1 MSSPKPPLTTTTS
14 IWPAASVLLVAIGML
29 SIFMVLNVVTSTPVA
44 PTTTLPIIVGGLP
57 VQTGLLSGATLLA
70 HCNQDGTPPANVL
83 NGFILPQGTRPNGPF
98 RIVNAGAGEF
108 DCRQPFVSTTSSA
121 QLLGFYASQLEARGW
136 TEFSSGATNGM
147 PQLLF
152 QKAGSD
158 TFYYVLGV
166 TVNVRNPHRTQW
178 TFRIYQNS
186 NTI

>member
-14 IWPAASVLLVAIGML
+14 LWPAATVLLVAVGML
-29 SIFMVLNVVTSTPVA
+29 SVFLALNAVTDTPVA

-57 VQTGLLSGATLLA
+57 VQTGAGSGATLLA
-70 HCNQDGTPPANVL
+70 RCNQDGTPPTNIL
-83 NGFILPQGTRPNGPF
+83 DGFIVPQGTRHLGPF

-108 DCRQPFVSTTSSA
+108 DCRQPLVTTTSSA
-121 QLLGFYASQLEARGW
+121 KLLGFYASQLEARGW
-136 TEFSSGATNGM
+136 TQFSSGATNGQ

-158 TFYYVLGV
+158 TFYYVLGI
-166 TVNVRNPHRTQW
+166 TVNVEQAGRTQW

>member
-1 MSSPKPPLTTTTS
+1 M
-14 IWPAASVLLVAIGML
+14 LLIAVGML
-29 SIFMVLNVVTSTPVA
+29 SVFMLLNAVTSTPVA
-44 PTTTLPIIVGGLP
+44 PTTTLPIIVGGIP
-57 VQTGLLSGATLLA
+57 VQSGAVSGAALLTNC
-70 HCNQDGTPPANVL
+70 HQDGTPAANVL
-83 NGFILPQGTRPNGPF
+83 DGFILPQGTHATGPF

-108 DCRQPFVSTTSSA
+108 DCRRPFISTTTA
-121 QLLGFYASQLEARGW
+121 PKLLGFYASQLEARGW

-158 TFYYVLGV
+158 TFYYVLGI
-166 TVNVRNPHRTQW
+166 TVNVQQGGDTQW

>member
-14 IWPAASVLLVAIGML
+14 IWPAATVLLTAIGML
-29 SIFMVLNVVTSTPVA
+29 SIFMILNAVTDTPVA
-44 PTTTLPIIVGGLP
+44 STTTLPIIVGGLP
-57 VQTGLLSGATLLA
+57 VATGPSSGANVLA
-70 HCNQDGTPPANVL
+70 NCHQYGTPPDDIL
-83 NGFILPQGTRPNGPF
+83 NGFILPTGTQPRGPF

-108 DCRQPFVSTTSSA
+108 DCRVPLTSTTSSA
-121 QLLGFYASQLEARGW
+121 KLLGFYASQLGARGW
-136 TEFSSGATNGM
+136 TEFSSGATNGK

-152 QKAGSD
+152 QKPGSD

-166 TVNVRNPHRTQW
+166 TVNEERGGRTQW